1 MSTSSWNI
9 SSVFGSL
16 HSAVNINLQPVA
28 RILFRAPEVELRM
41 IIMKLSLVS
50 ILTVALLITSCA
62 RDGVR
67 SIDELTQQGGAGD
80 RFSAEYLIGVDD
92 RVSVNVWGNP
102 DLSVQMPVRPDGRFS
117 MPLIG
122 DVEAGG
128 RTPTQVA
135 ELITEMLKVYVRD
148 PNVTLLVTDLRST
161 EFVSRIRI
169 TGAVRDPLSLNFR
182 AGMTVLDAILAAGGP
197 NDFAAL
203 DRTRLHRKIGDE
215 VAMYAI
221 PLGKILNDGDIKSNV
236 ELVPGDVITVPER
249 LL

>member
-1 MSTSSWNI
+1 
-9 SSVFGSL
+9 
-16 HSAVNINLQPVA
+16 
-28 RILFRAPEVELRM
+28 
-41 IIMKLSLVS
+41 MKLSWVS
-50 ILTVALLITSCA
+50 ILMVGLVLTSCA

-67 SIDELTQQGGAGD
+67 NVEELTSGDDAGD
-80 RFSAEYLIGVDD
+80 RFTEVYLIGVDD

-128 RTPTQVA
+128 RTPEQVA
-135 ELITEMLKVYVRD
+135 QLITDQLKVYIRD
-148 PNVTLLVTDLRST
+148 PNVTVLVTDLRST
-161 EFVSRIRI
+161 EFASRVRV
-169 TGAVRDPLSLNFR
+169 TGAVRSPLSLNYR

-197 NDFAAL
+197 NDFASL
-203 DRTRLHRKIGDE
+203 GRTRLHRKVDE
-215 VAMYAI
+215 QVKMYAI
-221 PLGKILNDGDIKSNV
+221 PLDRILNDGDIKANV

>member
-1 MSTSSWNI
+1 
-9 SSVFGSL
+9 
-16 HSAVNINLQPVA
+16 
-28 RILFRAPEVELRM
+28 
-41 IIMKLSLVS
+41 MKLSLVS
-50 ILTVALLITSCA
+50 ILTAALLITSCTREA
-62 RDGVR
+62 VR
-67 SIDELTQQGGAGD
+67 SVDELTAETGSSD
-80 RFSAEYLIGVDD
+80 RFSAEYLIGVED

-128 RTPTQVA
+128 KSPAQVA
-135 ELITEMLKVYVRD
+135 EQITEMLKVYIRD
-148 PNVTLLVTDLRST
+148 PNVTVLVTDLRST
-161 EFVSRIRI
+161 EFISRIRV
-169 TGAVRDPLSLNFR
+169 TGAVRDPLSLNYR

-197 NDFAAL
+197 NEFAAIS
-203 DRTRLHRKIGDE
+203 RTRLHRKMGNE

-221 PLGKILNDGDIKSNV
+221 PLDRILNDGDIKANV